1 MKAAERHALNLVK
14 SLSSFL
20 IRDSII
26 SMDNNSQDQSAK
38 IKNQN
43 QVYGDTTTQS
53 VQGDLVSSSVQN
65 PVGTVQNQPAAQPT
79 QAVSQKQ
86 DQAASGLGKEQE
98 KIATAAVGEFVKP
111 SETEP
116 VISQEEK
123 EFGVEKVSEYPK
135 LSEEHTKIGVKP
147 SGEGVP
153 VSTVPSGMV
162 QLPMTQVKAKSILKM
177 HKKVSESILW
187 LATLVLKQIKISNKK

>member
-1 MKAAERHALNLVK
+1 MVFVSAMMMCMDDNQIQNFPLRQGFEGQAKVNPLVGG
-14 SLSSFL
+14 
-20 IRDSII
+20 
-26 SMDNNSQDQSAK
+26 
-38 IKNQN
+38 QN
-43 QVYGDTTTQS
+43 QVPDDQ
-53 VQGDLVSSSVQN
+53 VFQN